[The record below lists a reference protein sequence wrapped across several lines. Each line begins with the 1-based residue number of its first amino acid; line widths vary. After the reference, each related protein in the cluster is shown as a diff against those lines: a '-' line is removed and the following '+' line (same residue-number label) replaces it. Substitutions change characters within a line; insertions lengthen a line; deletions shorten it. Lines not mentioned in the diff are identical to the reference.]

1 MTKIEVNY
9 EGMRN
14 LQTACGDQMRT
25 FAKMEG
31 FFTDNCGASKFS
43 SIPVLA
49 LFSPVYSDAA
59 AVVTDGLAEGTDAAE
74 RFRDNVRD
82 NRNRYREDDV
92 QASTLLTKSWRVTT
106 ADYTPP
112 AIAQGNGAVFNY
124 NGNGK
129 NAGSWSGW
137 AIDGAMERSWPMDS
151 VHEMPGPRGIGGR
164 GGFSDLLGAT
174 FDGADGINNA
184 QTLGNGLSDNED
196 YEAFEAGGGLDGNTP
211 TFANK
216 QAGAINLFD
225 VSSSLTPVG
234 ESDTGPLIE
243 GLKSELGS
251 FIGGINWALEKLG
264 FNLMDKILGPI
275 AGSFADADQLR
286 GNLDRLGSCTRAVG
300 VNWSEIGDGV
310 EHSWQAPSAREATSV
325 FHKSSRA
332 CERQGDAFT
341 MIARQVGNFITATY
355 EGVKL
360 VVGIIG
366 LVVDELIGVPLAKLL
381 GWILKGAAK
390 IKRWIGLIRRAI
402 EYIDKL
408 KDIVPPLLTAAR
420 AFSRM
425 AIAFKLLFGMLAVGG
440 NMAAGTN
447 SDNTAESAF

>member
-1 MTKIEVNY
+1 MATIEVNY

-14 LQTACGDQMRT
+14 LQSACGDQMRT
-25 FAKMEG
+25 FSKMES
-31 FFTDNCGASKFS
+31 FFGEHCSASKFS
-43 SIPVLA
+43 SIPVLT

-59 AVVTDGLAEGTDAAE
+59 VEVTGGLSEATQAAE
-74 RFRDNVRD
+74 RYRDTVKS
-82 NRNRYREDDV
+82 NREQYRRDDV
-92 QASTLLTKSWRVTT
+92 QSSTVLAKAWKVTT

-151 VHEMPGPRGIGGR
+151 TYEMPGPRGIGGR

-184 QTLGNGLSDNED
+184 QTWGNALSDNDD
-196 YEAFEAGGGLDGNTP
+196 YEAFEGGGSIDGNTP
-211 TFANK
+211 TFADR

-225 VSSSLTPVG
+225 VSSTLTPVG

-275 AGSFADADQLR
+275 AGSFADADMLR
-286 GNLDRLGSCTRAVG
+286 GNLDRLGGCSRAVG
-300 VNWSEIGDGV
+300 VNFGEIADGV
-310 EHSWQAPSAREATSV
+310 DNSWRASAATEATSV
-325 FHKSSRA
+325 FHKTSKA
-332 CERQGDAFT
+332 CERQGDALT
-341 MIARQVGNFITATY
+341 MVARQVGNFITATY

-390 IKRWIGLIRRAI
+390 IKRWISLVKRAI

-425 AIAFKLLFGMLAVGG
+425 AIAFKLLLGTLAVGG
-440 NMAAGTN
+440 NVAAGN
-447 SDNTAESAF
+447 NADNTAESAF

>member
-1 MTKIEVNY
+1 VTKIEVNY
-9 EGMRN
+9 EGMRS

-25 FAKMEG
+25 FSRMES
-31 FFTDNCGASKFS
+31 FFTEHCGASKFS
-43 SIPVLA
+43 SIPVLT

-59 AVVTDGLAEGTDAAE
+59 AIVTEGLGEGTDAAE
-74 RFRDNVRD
+74 RFRDNVKG
-82 NRNRYREDDV
+82 NLARYHEDDV
-92 QASTLLTKSWRVTT
+92 QASTVLTKSWKVTT

-112 AIAQGNGAVFNY
+112 AIAQGHGPVFNY

-129 NAGSWSGW
+129 NAGSWTGW
-137 AIDGAMERSWPMDS
+137 GIDGAMERSWPMDPI
-151 VHEMPGPRGIGGR
+151 HELPGPRGIGGR

-174 FDGADGINNA
+174 FDGADAINNA
-184 QTLGNGLSDNED
+184 DTAGNALSDNDD
-196 YEAFEAGGGLDGNTP
+196 YEAFESGGGVAGNTP
-211 TFANK
+211 TFPDR

-264 FNLMDKILGPI
+264 FNLMDAILGPI
-275 AGSFADADQLR
+275 AGSFADADELR
-286 GNLDRLGSCTRAVG
+286 GNLDRLGGCSRAVG
-300 VNWSEIGDGV
+300 VNYTEIGNGV
-310 EHSWQAPSAREATSV
+310 DHSWRAPAATRATSV
-325 FHKSSRA
+325 FHKTSRA
-332 CERQGDAFT
+332 CERQGDALT
-341 MIARQVGNFITATY
+341 MVSRQVGNFITATY

-390 IKRWIGLIRRAI
+390 IKRWISLIRRAI

-425 AIAFKLLFGMLAVGG
+425 AIAFKLLMSTLAIGASA
-440 NMAAGTN
+440 AAGN
-447 SDNTAESAF
+447 NADNTADAAY

>member
-1 MTKIEVNY
+1 MAIEVNY

-25 FAKMEG
+25 FSAMES
-31 FFTDNCGASKFS
+31 FFSSHCSASKFS
-43 SIPVLA
+43 SIPVLT

-59 AVVTDGLAEGTDAAE
+59 AEVTSGLGEATQAAE
-74 RFRDNVRD
+74 RYRDNVRS
-82 NRNRYREDDV
+82 NREQYRRDDV
-92 QASTLLTKSWRVTT
+92 QASTLLGRTWRVTT

-112 AIAQGNGAVFNY
+112 AIAQGNGPVFNY
-124 NGNGK
+124 NGDGK
-129 NAGSWSGW
+129 NAGSWGGW
-137 AIDGAMERSWPMDS
+137 ALDGAMERSWPADPHLE
-151 VHEMPGPRGIGGR
+151 VPGPRGIGGR

-184 QTLGNGLSDNED
+184 QTLGDALSDNDD
-196 YEAFEAGGGLDGNTP
+196 YEDFENGGSVDGNTP
-211 TFANK
+211 TFPSR

-225 VSSSLTPVG
+225 VQSWLTPVG

-275 AGSFADADQLR
+275 AGSFADADELR
-286 GNLDRLGSCTRAVG
+286 GNLDRLGGCSRAVG
-300 VNWSEIGDGV
+300 VNYGEIGDAV
-310 EHSWQAPSAREATSV
+310 DHSWRAPSAREATSV
-325 FHKSSRA
+325 FHRSSRA
-332 CERQGDAFT
+332 CERQGDALT
-341 MIARQVGNFITATY
+341 MVARSVGNFITATY

-390 IKRWIGLIRRAI
+390 IKRWISLIRRAI

-420 AFSRM
+420 VFSRM
-425 AIAFKLLFGMLAVGG
+425 AIAFKLLFATLAIGG
-440 NMAAGTN
+440 NVAAGN
-447 SDNTAESAF
+447 NADNTAESAF